1 MIDLPPLD
9 LRSVI
14 VGALIVIFGKCL
26 WSLGRDYWREWRA
39 NRNRREIDERIAAL
53 DARLIDYDAV
63 ATGAIADLE
72 ASWHE
77 KQEETK

>member
-1 MIDLPPLD
+1 MPID
-9 LRSVI
+9 LRSFI
-14 VGALIVIFGKCL
+14 VGACCTVLAFYIAGKCQ
-26 WSLGRDYWREWRA
+26 DYWNARIRKH
-39 NRNRREIDERIAAL
+39 NRKEIDERIAAL